1 MNNRLIERVESH
13 SYRDL
18 FLKDLHWSAP
28 THKQPIVLPN
38 DEGETITAKNVSSY
52 KGVSVWVCDQRPG
65 SALESQLDQLIAKE
79 SVDRL
84 IIFYDRD
91 EQVWRWPVRRSTGGS
106 TTTRLSRHR
115 HTTGQENPAF
125 AHRLDS
131 IRIDWN
137 QPPDATGLIA
147 QVREAFD
154 VEAQNET
161 RQASK
166 LMARMYTSLEACGT
180 PEHNISVSLA
190 RILFLMFGDDTDM
203 WQPGLFQQF
212 IAAHTQ
218 PDASDLADRLNE
230 LFTWLDTPDKAR
242 ESSPDHL
249 RGFKYVNGGIFSES
263 INLPPLNPEFRETVL
278 EACQRD
284 WSTVSPAIFGS
295 MFQSVRDAKTRRD
308 LGEHYTSEEN
318 ILKTL
323 NPLFLDELRAD
334 FAIART
340 RTNEKLA
347 LTRLRNR
354 LGDVRFLDP
363 ACGCGNFIII
373 AYRELRE
380 LELQIMERLQEIT
393 GDDPLLLANV
403 GLKVNLDNFFGIEI
417 DEWPAKIAETA
428 MFLTD
433 RQADLKLIERLGWA
447 PDRLPI
453 QRQATIVSGVSA
465 LQVDWTSIVPPSEK
479 VVVAGNP
486 PFLGI
491 SLRSDAQTTELQNV
505 WGGRYHGTLDYV
517 TGWHAKCLEYF
528 RDIEGNWAF
537 VTTNSITQG
546 EAAAPLFQPILNEG
560 WKIKFAHRSF
570 RWTSEAAGQAAV
582 HCVIIGFTREKGKR
596 RLFQYPTP
604 TSQPI
609 EEDDVAN
616 ISPYLVDGPNV
627 LVLPSSK
634 PINPQMGEVIYGNKP
649 TDGGGLVVEP
659 EDAEWVRSDPIAR
672 RYLKR
677 YIGAHEL
684 LHGDERYC
692 LWLPGMD
699 PAEAANSPVL
709 STRLDAVRKFRSKS
723 KAASTRA
730 AAATP
735 HLFRQISQ
743 PSTAYLCIPAHV
755 SESRPYFL
763 AARFPSEVI
772 TSNANFLA
780 ADESGF
786 IFAIISSSMFMT
798 WQRAVGGRIKS
809 DLRFNKLLTWNTFPL
824 PKIGSSTRE
833 SIIEAGSRVFRERE
847 SRSDLSLADQY
858 EPASISEGLLEAH
871 RVLDEKV
878 DQAFGLDTENGTEID
893 RQRIL
898 FARYA
903 KMNTSPDRT
912 GKR

>member
-1 MNNRLIERVESH
+1 MNDRLIERVESH

-28 THKQPIVLPN
+28 THRQPVVLTS
-38 DEGETITAKNVSSY
+38 DEGESIAAENVSSY
-52 KGVSVWVCDQRPG
+52 KGVSVWVCPQRPG
-65 SALESQLDQLIAKE
+65 TALEAQLDQLIAKQ

-84 IIFYDRD
+84 IIFHDGN
-91 EQVWRWPVRRSTGGS
+91 EQVWRWPVRRSTGGG
-106 TTTRLSRHR
+106 TTTRLSSHR
-115 HTTGQENPAF
+115 HVKGQENPNF

-137 QPPDATGLIA
+137 RPPDATGLIA

-161 RQASK
+161 RHASK

-180 PEHNISVSLA
+180 PEHDISVSLA

-203 WQPGLFQQF
+203 WQAGLFQRF

-230 LFTWLDTPDKAR
+230 LFTWLDTPDKVRSAP
-242 ESSPDHL
+242 PDHL
-249 RGFKYVNGGIFSES
+249 RGFKYVNGGIFSEKIS
-263 INLPPLNPEFRETVL
+263 LPPLHPEFRETVL

-284 WSTVSPAIFGS
+284 WATVSPAIFGS

-323 NPLFLDELRAD
+323 NPLFLDDLRAD
-334 FAIART
+334 FEVAKT
-340 RTNEKLA
+340 KTNEKLA

-354 LGDVRFLDP
+354 LGDIRFLDP

-403 GLKVNLDNFFGIEI
+403 GLKVNLENFFGIEI

-465 LQVDWTSIVPPSEK
+465 LQVDWASILPPSES

-491 SLRSDAQTTELQNV
+491 SLRSTAQTQELQEV
-505 WGGRYHGTLDYV
+505 WGARYHGTLDYV
-517 TGWHAKCLEYF
+517 TGWHAKCLAYF
-528 RDIEGNWAF
+528 RGIEGKWAF

-546 EAAAPLFQPILNEG
+546 EAVAPLFEPILEEG
-560 WKIKFAHRSF
+560 WRIKFAHRSF
-570 RWTSEAAGQAAV
+570 RWTSEATGQAAV
-582 HCVIIGFTREKGKR
+582 HCVIIGFTKGKGR
-596 RLFQYPTP
+596 PRLFDYT
-604 TSQPI
+604 TLASQPV
-609 EEDDVAN
+609 EQHNVTN
-616 ISPYLVDGPNV
+616 ISPYLFDGPSV
-627 LVLPSSK
+627 LVTQSTK
-634 PINPQMGEVIYGNKP
+634 PINPQMGEVVYGNKP
-649 TDGGGLVVEP
+649 TDGGWLIISP
-659 EDAEWVRSDPIAR
+659 EDLEAVRSDPIAAR
-672 RYLKR
+672 FVRR
-677 YIGAHEL
+677 YIGAREL
-684 LHGDERYC
+684 LHGVDRYC
-692 LWLPGMD
+692 LWLPDMT
-699 PAEAANSPVL
+699 PQEADESPILRERLAGVREF
-709 STRLDAVRKFRSKS
+709 RLDS

-730 AAATP
+730 SSSTP

-743 PSTAYLCIPAHV
+743 PSTAYLCIPRHV
-755 SESRPYFL
+755 SENRPFFL
-763 AARFPSEVI
+763 AARYAPEVI
-772 TSNANFLA
+772 TSDANFLA
-780 ADESGF
+780 EDEDGF
-786 IFAIISSSMFMT
+786 VFAIISSSMFMT
-798 WQRAVGGRIKS
+798 WQRTVGGRIKS

-824 PKIGSSTRE
+824 PHVSNDIRD
-833 SIIEAGSRVFRERE
+833 SIIQAGAQVLRERE
-847 SRSDLSLADQY
+847 SQAKTSLASQY
-858 EPASISEGLLEAH
+858 DPSKISEALIEAH
-871 RVLDEKV
+871 RALDNEV
-878 DQAFGLDTENGTEID
+878 DRAFGIDSHSATEAD
-893 RQRIL
+893 RQRTL
-898 FARYA
+898 FSRYL
-903 KMNTSPDRT
+903 KITSTQRKT
-912 GKR
+912 KR

>member
-1 MNNRLIERVESH
+1 MNDRLIERVESH

-38 DEGETITAKNVSSY
+38 DEGETIMAKNVSSY

-65 SALESQLDQLIAKE
+65 SAMESQLDQLIAKE

-84 IIFYDRD
+84 IIFYDGN
-91 EQVWRWPVRRSTGGS
+91 EQVWRWPVRRSTGGG

-115 HTTGQENPAF
+115 HTTGQENPNF

-180 PEHNISVSLA
+180 PEHDISVSLA

-203 WQPGLFQQF
+203 WQPGLFQRF

-242 ESSPDHL
+242 SSTPDHL
-249 RGFKYVNGGIFSES
+249 RGFKYVNGGIFNETIS
-263 INLPPLNPEFRETVL
+263 LPPLTPVFRETVL

-284 WSTVSPAIFGS
+284 WATVSPAIFGS

-334 FAIART
+334 FEVAKT

-354 LGDVRFLDP
+354 LGDIRFLDP

-393 GDDPLLLANV
+393 GEDPLLLANV
-403 GLKVNLDNFFGIEI
+403 GLKVNLENFFGIEI

-465 LQVDWTSIVPPSEK
+465 LRIDWASILPPSET

-491 SLRSDAQTTELQNV
+491 SLRSAAQTQELQDV

-517 TGWHAKCLEYF
+517 TGWHAKCLAYF
-528 RDIEGNWAF
+528 RGIEGQWAF

-546 EAAAPLFQPILNEG
+546 EVVAPLFEPILEEG

-570 RWTSEAAGQAAV
+570 RWTSEATGQAAV
-582 HCVIIGFTREKGKR
+582 HCVIIGFTKGKGR
-596 RLFQYPTP
+596 PRLFDYATLA
-604 TSQPI
+604 SQPV
-609 EEDDVAN
+609 EQPDVTN
-616 ISPYLVDGPNV
+616 ISPYLFDGPSV
-627 LVLPSSK
+627 LVTQSTK
-634 PINPQMGEVIYGNKP
+634 PINRQMGEVAYGNKP
-649 TDGGGLVVEP
+649 TDGGWLIVSP
-659 EDAEWVRSDPIAR
+659 EDVEEVRSDPIAAR
-672 RYLKR
+672 FVKR

-684 LHGDERYC
+684 LHGVDRYC
-692 LWLPGMD
+692 LWLPGM
-699 PAEAANSPVL
+699 SPEDAKQSLVL
-709 STRLDAVRKFRSKS
+709 SERLAGVQKFRLESR
-723 KAASTRA
+723 AASTRA
-730 AAATP
+730 AASTP

-755 SESRPYFL
+755 SENRPYFL
-763 AARFPSEVI
+763 AARFAPEVI

-780 ADESGF
+780 ADENGL
-786 IFAIISSSMFMT
+786 IFAIISSSMFMA
-798 WQRAVGGRIKS
+798 WQRTVGGRIKS

-824 PKIGSSTRE
+824 PHISDATKD
-833 SIIEAGSRVFRERE
+833 SIVQAGARVLRERE
-847 SRSDLSLADQY
+847 SQPDLSLAAQY
-858 EPASISEGLLEAH
+858 ESSTISDALLAAH
-871 RVLDEKV
+871 RALDEEV
-878 DQAFGLDTENGTEID
+878 DRVFGIDSVDATEDD
-893 RQRIL
+893 RQRTL
-898 FARYA
+898 FSKYSKMISAQTKA
-903 KMNTSPDRT
+903 K
-912 GKR
+912 K